1 MPKMNAKVKAGRKAF
16 ILAGLLLIVSGAA
29 GGYYYFARREVIVT
43 VQTERVARRNLT
55 ELVVA
60 NGRIYPVVQV
70 KISPEE
76 SGEIIELPVKE
87 GQCVKKGDLLL
98 RIKPDFYQANCR
110 SAEASYQSAVA
121 NKDLAAAN
129 LKKAEIEE
137 ARSKELLKSQ
147 LISESAYLEVTTTC
161 DVARA
166 TFQSSE
172 HQVNVA
178 KAALSRAQEELSK
191 TTITSPITGTVS
203 KLNSELGE
211 RVVGTAMMTGT
222 EVMVIADLNE
232 MEARVDVG
240 EVDVVLIARGQQA
253 RLEVEAFRD
262 RKFKGVVTEIANS
275 SRNLNQQTG
284 SGGGGGGGGGS
295 HQQDAT
301 RFEVKIR
308 INDKETFRPGMS
320 VTSEVETRSRTNVLC
335 VPIQSVTTRV
345 PKDTSD
351 SSGSTSRR
359 PLLANSTNGPKAGRG
374 DRKPGEP
381 ARPVEVVFLAEADK
395 VRLAPVKRG
404 ISDDNY
410 SEIIEGLQEGQEVVS
425 GGYKAISRD
434 LEEGKKIKR
443 GEPEKE
449 KEKK

>member
-1 MPKMNAKVKAGRKAF
+1 MSMANSKGKKGRRVWLLVGACLIAGT
-16 ILAGLLLIVSGAA
+16 AA
-29 GGYYYFARREVIVT
+29 GGYTYLRKRQVIVT
-43 VQTERVARRNLT
+43 VQTESVGRRNLT
-55 ELVVA
+55 GLVVA

-70 KISPEE
+70 KISPEV

-98 RIKPDFYQANCR
+98 RIKPDAYVANCR
-110 SAEASYQSAVA
+110 SAEASYQSSVA

-129 LKKAEIEE
+129 LRKGEIEE
-137 ARSKELLKSQ
+137 GRNRELLKSK
-147 LISESAYLEVTTTC
+147 LISESAYLEVKTAC

-166 TFQSSE
+166 SFQSSE

-191 TTITSPITGTVS
+191 TTIISPINGTVS

-275 SRNLNQQTG
+275 SRNLNQPPG
-284 SGGGGGGGGGS
+284 SGNGGGGGGGGGS
-295 HQQDAT
+295 QQQEAT

-308 INDKETFRPGMS
+308 IQDKETFRPGMS
-320 VTSEVETRSRTNVLC
+320 VTAEIETRSRTNVMS
-335 VPIQSVTTRV
+335 VPIQSVTTRL
-345 PKDTSD
+345 PKET
-351 SSGSTSRR
+351 
-359 PLLANSTNGPKAGRG
+359 K
-374 DRKPGEP
+374 
-381 ARPVEVVFLAEADK
+381 
-395 VRLAPVKRG
+395 
-404 ISDDNY
+404 
-410 SEIIEGLQEGQEVVS
+410 
-425 GGYKAISRD
+425 
-434 LEEGKKIKR
+434 
-443 GEPEKE
+443 
-449 KEKK
+449 